1 MKKLLYLGFS
11 VAILASCQDGQEQA
25 DKHMNDEDH
34 QPMMEGE
41 GHHKHGHGHHHGE
54 ANKHMHASDFNDL
67 VDHFESK
74 ERDEY
79 QEPEKVLKFIGDI
92 HGLTVMDLGAGSGYF
107 SFRFADAGAN
117 VIAADVNQQFQD
129 YIKKKRDS
137 LNIDPGK
144 LALRKVAYD
153 DPMLA
158 EQEVDKVVIVNT
170 YHHIEDRV
178 NYFSKV
184 KKGLKRGGELFVID
198 FVKEEV
204 PYGPPVEMKLTADEV
219 AKELKKAGFSQVL
232 VNDKL
237 LKYQYIIRA
246 R

>member
-1 MKKLLYLGFS
+1 MNKLIYLGIAAALL
-11 VAILASCQDGQEQA
+11 VSCEQPEEGDSGDTVNGGQEV
-25 DKHMNDEDH
+25 KE
-34 QPMMEGE
+34 EKK
-41 GHHKHGHGHHHGE
+41 GHHGHGDGHGHGA
-54 ANKHMHASDFNDL
+54 ANEYMHSSDFNEL
-67 VDHFESK
+67 VERFESK

-79 QEPEKVLKFIGDI
+79 QEPEKVIKFIGDMN
-92 HGLTVMDLGAGSGYF
+92 GMTVMDLGAGTGYF
-107 SFRFADAGAN
+107 SFKFADAGAN

-137 LNIDPGK
+137 LNIDAEK
-144 LALRKVAYD
+144 IALRKVAYD
-153 DPMLA
+153 DPLLA
-158 EQEVDKVVIVNT
+158 EREVDKVVIVNT

-198 FVKEEV
+198 FVKKEV
-204 PYGPPVEMKLTADEV
+204 PYGPPVEMKLSADEV
-219 AKELKKAGFSQVL
+219 ARELKEAGFSQVL